1 VYPSSSASRD
11 PGLVSPSGHGA
22 SQGRCRKMAEREE
35 EVVEAEEEEEEERE
49 EEEQEEEGE
58 ADIERAKGRDSSS
71 SEGAAHCTCPSFGLF
86 ITGSWHWLS
95 QRGTNSLGICRSL
108 LPRVPLFFVPTL

>member
-49 EEEQEEEGE
+49 EEEEEEEGE
-58 ADIERAKGRDSSS
+58 ADIERDSSS

-108 LPRVPLFFVPTL
+108 LPRVPLFFVLTL

>member
-1 VYPSSSASRD
+1 MYPSSSASRD

-35 EVVEAEEEEEEERE
+35 EVVEAEEEEEEDSE
-49 EEEQEEEGE
+49 EEEEAEEGE
-58 ADIERAKGRDSSS
+58 ADIERDSSS